1 MEIIRNT
8 TDFHIKEK
16 TAVAIGKF
24 DGIHR
29 GHKLLLQEMRACR
42 EDGYKTAVFTFDPTP
57 SVFFGGNRV
66 KELTTLEEKQD
77 CFQRLGVD
85 YLVEYP
91 FNELTAA
98 VEPEDYVREYLS
110 GKMNAHFIVAGAD
123 ISFGKKGAG
132 NAALLKRVAAECDC
146 EVRIVEKIQ
155 YQGKEISSTRV
166 RQAVLKADMEEA
178 QALLGEPFSV
188 SGEVLHGNALGRT
201 IGFPTINLVV
211 PKQKILPPNGVYFS
225 DVWIDGKIFHGITN
239 IGNKPTVGDG
249 YALGLE
255 TFLYDFNR
263 DIYGRAV
270 RVSLLH
276 FVRKEQRFRDFAQL
290 KDAISENV
298 LQGKQYFRI
307 ES

>member
-8 TDFHIKEK
+8 TDFQIQEK

-29 GHKLLLQEMRACR
+29 GHKLLLEEMRACQ

-57 SVFFGGNRV
+57 SVFFGGSQV
-66 KELTTLEEKQD
+66 KELTTLKEKQD
-77 CFQRLGVD
+77 CFERLGVD

-91 FNELTAA
+91 FNARTAA
-98 VEPEDYVREYLS
+98 VEPENYVREFLT
-110 GKMNAHFIVAGAD
+110 GRMNAHFIVAGAD
-123 ISFGKKGAG
+123 ISFGKAGAG
-132 NAALLKRVAAECDC
+132 NAELLKRIAAECDC
-146 EVRIVEKIQ
+146 EVKIVEKIQ
-155 YQGKEISSTRV
+155 YQGTEISSTRV
-166 RQAVLKADMEEA
+166 RQAVLEAKLEEA

-188 SGEVLHGNALGRT
+188 SGEVLHGNALGHT
-201 IGFPTINLVV
+201 IGFPTINLAI

-225 DVWIDGKIFHGITN
+225 DVLVDGKLYHGITN

-255 TFLYDFNR
+255 TFLYGFDR
-263 DIYGRAV
+263 DIYGEQV
-270 RVSLLH
+270 TVSLLH
-276 FVRKEQRFRDFAQL
+276 FVRKEQKFRDFAQL
-290 KDAISENV
+290 KEAISENV
-298 LQGKQYFRI
+298 LQGKRYFRI